1 MTKLPKIA
9 LGAWAWGNDG
19 TFGNSLTAESLKPIF
34 DTAMANGLNLWD
46 TAYAYGMG
54 TSEKVL
60 AGFLKGLPRESYL
73 VSDKFTPQCA
83 DTSSPTAMADMIEMQ
98 LKLMELDHFDVYWIH
113 NVWDAPKWTEELAKY
128 FEGKDNVPLLG
139 VSNHNLAEI
148 KQANEILKSHGLK
161 LSAVQNHFSLINR
174 SSEDSGILEYCR
186 ENGITFYAYMVL
198 EQGALSG
205 KYDTKHPMPEG
216 SARAETYNPVLD
228 KLEVLNAELKK
239 LADKYGVG
247 PAQIP
252 VAWAIAKGTLPIIGV
267 TKENQVLD
275 AVKAANVTLTA
286 EETAELEKVANS
298 LELNVIRF
306 WEKERKI
313 MAGKILVAVFSASGV
328 TKRVGEEIARIA
340 GADFYEIVP
349 KEIYTSADL
358 DWMNKKSRSSIEMN
372 DPSAR
377 PEING
382 KVADMASYDTVIVGF
397 PIWWGVAPRI
407 IDTFLE
413 SYEFSG
419 KNIIPF
425 CTSGGSGVGRS
436 DTALHKDVSGDVK
449 WAQGKQINRANE
461 AEIRRWLDEVL

>member
-1 MTKLPKIA
+1 MANLPKIA

-19 TFGNSLTAESLKPIF
+19 TFGNNLSAEALKPIF

-60 AGFLKGLPRESYL
+60 AGFLKGLPRDTYL

-83 DTSSPTAMADMIEMQ
+83 NGKPTAMADMIDMQ
-98 LKLMELDHFDVYWIH
+98 LQLMELDRFDIYWIH
-113 NVWDAPKWTEELAKY
+113 NVWDAPHWTEELAKY

-148 KQANEILKSHGLK
+148 KLANEILKSHGLK
-161 LSAVQNHFSLINR
+161 LTVQNHYSLINR

-186 ENGITFYAYMVL
+186 ENGITFFAYMVL

-228 KLEVLNAELKK
+228 KLEILNAELKK

-247 PAQIP
+247 AAQIP

-286 EETAELEKVANS
+286 KEAEELEKVADS

-306 WEKERKI
+306 WEKEMK
-313 MAGKILVAVFSASGV
+313 
-328 TKRVGEEIARIA
+328 
-340 GADFYEIVP
+340 
-349 KEIYTSADL
+349 
-358 DWMNKKSRSSIEMN
+358 
-372 DPSAR
+372 
-377 PEING
+377 
-382 KVADMASYDTVIVGF
+382 
-397 PIWWGVAPRI
+397 
-407 IDTFLE
+407 
-413 SYEFSG
+413 
-419 KNIIPF
+419 
-425 CTSGGSGVGRS
+425 
-436 DTALHKDVSGDVK
+436 
-449 WAQGKQINRANE
+449 
-461 AEIRRWLDEVL
+461 

>member
-1 MTKLPKIA
+1 MTNLPKIA

-19 TFGNSLTAESLKPIF
+19 TFGGDITAESLRPIF

-60 AGFLKGLPRESYL
+60 AGFLKGLERNAYL

-83 DTSSPTAMADMIEMQ
+83 NGKPTAMADMIEMQ
-98 LKLMELDHFDVYWIH
+98 LQLMELDQFDIYWIH
-113 NVWDAPKWTEELAKY
+113 NVWDAPHWTEELAKY

-161 LSAVQNHFSLINR
+161 LSAVQNHYSLINR
-174 SSEDSGILEYCR
+174 SSEDSGILDYCR
-186 ENGITFYAYMVL
+186 ENDITFFAYMVL

-205 KYDTKHPMPEG
+205 KYDTSHPMPEG

-239 LADKYGVG
+239 LADKYNVG

-267 TKENQVLD
+267 TKTGHVED
-275 AVKAANVTLTA
+275 AVKAANVALTA
-286 EETAELEKVANS
+286 EETAELERVADS

-306 WEKERKI
+306 WEKEMK
-313 MAGKILVAVFSASGV
+313 
-328 TKRVGEEIARIA
+328 
-340 GADFYEIVP
+340 
-349 KEIYTSADL
+349 
-358 DWMNKKSRSSIEMN
+358 
-372 DPSAR
+372 
-377 PEING
+377 
-382 KVADMASYDTVIVGF
+382 
-397 PIWWGVAPRI
+397 
-407 IDTFLE
+407 
-413 SYEFSG
+413 
-419 KNIIPF
+419 
-425 CTSGGSGVGRS
+425 
-436 DTALHKDVSGDVK
+436 
-449 WAQGKQINRANE
+449 
-461 AEIRRWLDEVL
+461 